1 VAPFVARGGGIVLR
15 WLEQALGAAVILLVL
30 LDVFL
35 TVLYARAGTGVIS
48 DRVERLVW
56 RVFRMVAKPFWRG
69 RGTLMSFCGPVALLL
84 LIAVWDFGLTLGTAL
99 VIHPALSTSVTSG
112 SGRTQTDFITAL
124 YAAGTSTSI
133 VGAGDYSPRTP
144 GFRMFYLLTSLVGT
158 AVVSLTLT
166 YLMQVYSALRQRN
179 AYGLKIHLAT
189 AETGDAAE
197 FIAGLGP
204 EGQFESGYANLSEL
218 AAEAAQLK
226 EAHHF
231 YPVLFFFRFNQ
242 PFYAVSQFSLVSL
255 DTVTLIKSALDDEQ
269 CGWLK
274 ESMAVEQ
281 FWRATLMLVTT
292 LEETYLPGGA
302 PRTLDTPDD
311 QTRDR
316 WRRRYFAALRRLR
329 QAGIKTIADE
339 QAGAATYL
347 SLRAQWEGQ
356 IKKLAPSLAFDM
368 EEIDR
373 AGSRP
378 ESSDERRQCSG

>member
-1 VAPFVARGGGIVLR
+1 MLDIMGGGGVLR
-15 WLEQALGAAVILLVL
+15 WLEQALGAFVILLVL

-35 TVLYARAGTGVIS
+35 TALYARAGTGIIS
-48 DRVERLVW
+48 DRVERLTW
-56 RVFRMVAKPFWRG
+56 RLFRAASKPFGRKRG
-69 RGTLMSFCGPVALLL
+69 AIMSFCGPVIVVLLV
-84 LIAVWDFGLTLGTAL
+84 AVWDLGLTLGAAL
-99 VIHPALSTSVTSG
+99 VIHPALGASVTAG
-112 SGRTQTDFITAL
+112 SGDTPTDFVTAL
-124 YAAGTSTSI
+124 FAGGSSI
-133 VGAGDYSPRTP
+133 SLVGAGDFSPQTIGLRA
-144 GFRMFYLLTSLVGT
+144 FYLFTSLVGT
-158 AVVSLTLT
+158 AFISLTLT
-166 YLMQVYSALRQRN
+166 YLMQVYTALQRRN
-179 AYGLKIHLAT
+179 TYGLKIHLAT
-189 AETGDAAE
+189 AETDDAAE
-197 FIAGLGP
+197 LIAGLGP

-218 AAEAAQLK
+218 AAEAAQVK

-255 DTVTLIKSALDDEQ
+255 DTVALIKSALDDEQ

-274 ESMAVEQ
+274 KSMAVEQ
-281 FWRATLMLVTT
+281 FWRASLMLVTT

-302 PRTLDTPDD
+302 PRTPDTPDD

-347 SLRAQWEGQ
+347 SLRAQWDGQ

-368 EEIDR
+368 EEIDP

-378 ESSDERRQCSG
+378 ESSDERRQRSG